1 MSGQEKHGC
10 NFIHCSHNAAKGL
23 SFSSDTLPPISIS
36 GPSSGSSPTCQDKTP
51 GFGEQSTGYDLS
63 VRRREITKA
72 PALEYSLVGYSL
84 EGVGRKERMKE
95 RTEGEPREGGQ
106 PSNKL
111 FESGVP
117 KPQDLMPYDLRYS

>member
-36 GPSSGSSPTCQDKTP
+36 GIGSGSPPTCQDKAP
-51 GFGEQSTGYDLS
+51 GFGEQGTGYDLG
-63 VRRREITKA
+63 VHRREITKA
-72 PALEYSLVGYSL
+72 PASEYSLVGYSS
-84 EGVGRKERMKE
+84 EGVGRKERKD
-95 RTEGEPREGGQ
+95 GEPRERGQ
-106 PSNKL
+106 PLNKL

-117 KPQDLMPYDLRYS
+117 NPQDLMPDDLRYS

>member
-1 MSGQEKHGC
+1 MKPTASLLKRNTWKYSPIPQMSGQEKHGC

-23 SFSSDTLPPISIS
+23 SFSSDTLPPVSIS

-72 PALEYSLVGYSL
+72 IFKGYFSK
-84 EGVGRKERMKE
+84 VIW
-95 RTEGEPREGGQ
+95 
-106 PSNKL
+106 S
-111 FESGVP
+111 S
-117 KPQDLMPYDLRYS
+117 SW